1 MAIITVD
8 YKTIETILKKII
20 AFTATVVVYVTVED
34 FHPRCLLEQ
43 MRNYDYSSTYDDSN
57 GLVKLIEVEEQVHR

>member
-1 MAIITVD
+1 LAIITVD